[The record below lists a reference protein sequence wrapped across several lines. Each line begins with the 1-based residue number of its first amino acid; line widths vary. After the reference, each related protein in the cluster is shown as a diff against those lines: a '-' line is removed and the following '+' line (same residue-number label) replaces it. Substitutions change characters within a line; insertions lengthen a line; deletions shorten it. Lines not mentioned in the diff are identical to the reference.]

1 MDSQGDQEPAGRKTV
16 SQIPLGLV
24 LRDRSTFDTFFPAGN
39 EQSIA
44 FLKNFALHGEQTVAW
59 ISGPAHS
66 GKTHLLGASCIA
78 AMEAGRQAAYLS
90 MDQLRDLGPD
100 ALGGWEQHDLLCLDE
115 LDAVLGDAAWEQA
128 LFSLFNL
135 MHDSGKQLLVAA
147 TGGPRAYTFS
157 LADLQS
163 RLSWGGVYELAE
175 LSDEQRVSAMSLRAR
190 ARGIEL
196 PEETAR
202 YLLQRIPRDMT
213 SLYRFLDTLDKESLA
228 AQRRLTIP
236 FVRMILE
243 QQSS

>member
-1 MDSQGDQEPAGRKTV
+1 VDPQGDQEPAGLKAV

-39 EQSIA
+39 EQTVA
-44 FLKNFALHGEQTVAW
+44 FLRSFVLQGEQTVA
-59 ISGPAHS
+59 
-66 GKTHLLGASCIA
+66 CIA
-78 AMEAGRQAAYLS
+78 AIEAGRQAAYLS

-100 ALGGWEQHDLLCLDE
+100 SLGGWEQHDLLCLDE

-128 LFSLFNL
+128 LFSLFNV

-147 TGGPRAYTFS
+147 SGGPRAYEFS

-175 LSDEQRVSAMSLRAR
+175 LGDEQRVSALSLRAR

-196 PEETAR
+196 PEETGR

>member
-1 MDSQGDQEPAGRKTV
+1 M

-39 EQSIA
+39 EQTVA
-44 FLKNFALHGEQTVAW
+44 FLRGFVSRGEQSVAW

-66 GKTHLLGASCIA
+66 GKTHLLEASCIA
-78 AMEAGRQAAYLS
+78 AIDAGKQAAYLS
-90 MDQLRDLGPD
+90 MDQLRELGPESLD
-100 ALGGWEQHDLLCLDE
+100 GWEQHDLLCLDE
-115 LDAVLGDAAWEQA
+115 LDAVLGDLTWEQA
-128 LFSLFNL
+128 LFSLFNAL
-135 MHDSGKQLLVAA
+135 HEAGKQLLVAA
-147 TGGPRAYTFS
+147 SGGPRAYEFS

-163 RLSWGGVYELAE
+163 RLSWGGVYELSE
-175 LSDEQRVSAMSLRAR
+175 LDDEQRVAALSLRAR

-196 PEETAR
+196 PEETGR

-213 SLYRFLDTLDKESLA
+213 TLYRFLDTLDKESLA

-243 QQSS
+243 QRSS

>member
-1 MDSQGDQEPAGRKTV
+1 M

-24 LRDRSTFDTFFPAGN
+24 LRDRSTFDTFFPVGN
-39 EQSIA
+39 EQTVA
-44 FLKNFALHGEQTVAW
+44 FLKNFARQGEQSVAW
-59 ISGPAHS
+59 ICGPAHS
-66 GKTHLLGASCIA
+66 GKTHLLEASCIA
-78 AMEAGRQAAYLS
+78 AIEAGRQAAYLS
-90 MDQLRDLGPD
+90 MDQLRELGPD
-100 ALGGWEQHDLLCLDE
+100 SLAGWEQHELLCLDE
-115 LDAVLGDAAWEQA
+115 LGAVLGEAAWEQA
-128 LFSLFNL
+128 LFSLFNA
-135 MHDSGKQLLVAA
+135 MHDSGNQLLVAA
-147 TGGPRAYTFS
+147 SGGPRAYEFC

-175 LSDEQRVSAMSLRAR
+175 LGDEQRISALSLRAR

-196 PEETAR
+196 PEETGR

>member
-1 MDSQGDQEPAGRKTV
+1 MDPQGDQEPAGLKAV

-39 EQSIA
+39 EQTVA
-44 FLKNFALHGEQTVAW
+44 FLRSFVLQGEQTVAW

-78 AMEAGRQAAYLS
+78 AIEAGRQAAYLS

-100 ALGGWEQHDLLCLDE
+100 SLGGWEQHDLLCLDE

-128 LFSLFNL
+128 LFSLFNV

-147 TGGPRAYTFS
+147 SGGPRAYEFS

-175 LSDEQRVSAMSLRAR
+175 LGDEQRVSALSLRAR

-196 PEETAR
+196 PEETGR